1 VTLVVEDLESP
12 RTEAEVEST
21 HLTGSIVRA
30 IALVLLIVVIAP
42 AIIVNGDRLA
52 VPAVALVLLA
62 EILVVITAM
71 TYWLLTVGAPAPW
84 LARRLHVTPDR
95 LLIAVG
101 SVVTAIGAI
110 ALLWF
115 HSQLLR
121 QHSPL
126 GQFDLRAAAT
136 AGRLVGERNLMSN
149 LNRYGQKGMLVL
161 PLMLVIAAL
170 VSAAW
175 RSAALVTATVALTG
189 LALAVL
195 KTAPPPPLSALGQLQ
210 QYNTQWPS
218 GHAAVQGAAALGLV
232 LWWWGAGLPRPSI
245 VAAIIVPVATL
256 TGYSRAFLGIHWMSE
271 VLSGWVVAG
280 VAASIVL
287 VVDRLVVPRI
297 GLRPPSRRWLVL
309 LAFAVAII
317 VSGLALNSVHRYGF
331 GFGGRGPR
339 HFPSGAPDSFVPG
352 GFNPQN
358 FRFGGDTSP
367 TPPTTLTSDDPS
379 ALIDPLPH
387 FSETLLGGHVQP
399 VGLVVVASEARLRA
413 AIKNAGWTDAD
424 VVTPK
429 DLGGIL
435 TGSGGAKVAP
445 TYFDTRAPDI
455 VIRRASTEHGRTHEA
470 QVWQLPV
477 ITQSGCSTWAI
488 TTTLDE
494 GTHISWPALFPER
507 STGSAIDTERDDLA
521 TQLKDSGLDDLGL
534 QDFAGAMHGTAP
546 GGSYVT
552 DGKIVLLQQAGC
564 TTR

>member
-1 VTLVVEDLESP
+1 VTLVAHDLEAP
-12 RTEAEVEST
+12 GTETEVENS
-21 HLTGSIVRA
+21 HLTGSVVRA

-52 VPAVALVLLA
+52 VPAVALVLLG
-62 EILVVITAM
+62 EILVVIAAM
-71 TYWLLTVGAPAPW
+71 TYWLLTVGAPALW
-84 LARRLHVTPDR
+84 LARRLRLTPDR
-95 LLIAVG
+95 LLIGVGAV
-101 SVVTAIGAI
+101 VAAVGAI

-121 QHSPL
+121 QHSPM
-126 GQFDLRAAAT
+126 GQFDLRAAAA

-149 LNRYGQKGMLVL
+149 LNRYGQKAMLVL

-170 VSAAW
+170 VSGAW
-175 RSAALVTATVALTG
+175 RSAALVTATMGLTG
-189 LALAVL
+189 LALAFL
-195 KTAPPPPLSALGQLQ
+195 KTVPPAPLSALGQLQ
-210 QYNTQWPS
+210 SYTTQWPS

-245 VAAIIVPVATL
+245 VAAIIVPVAAL
-256 TGYSRAFLGIHWMSE
+256 TGYSRAFLGIHWLSE
-271 VLSGWVVAG
+271 VFSGWVLAA
-280 VAASIVL
+280 VAASIVV

-309 LAFAVAII
+309 LAFAGAIA

-331 GFGGRGPR
+331 GFGDRGPR
-339 HFPSGAPDSFVPG
+339 HFPGGGPNGFVPG
-352 GFNPQN
+352 GFAQQN
-358 FRFGGDTSP
+358 FRFGGNTAP

-379 ALIDPLPH
+379 ALIDSLPH
-387 FSETLLGGHVQP
+387 FSDTLLGEHVQP
-399 VGLVVVASEARLRA
+399 VSLVVVASEARLRA
-413 AIKNAGWTDAD
+413 ALKSAGWTGAE
-424 VVTPK
+424 VLTPK
-429 DLGGIL
+429 DLGAEL

-445 TYFDTRAPDI
+445 TFYDTSAPDLM
-455 VIRRASTEHGRTHEA
+455 IRRASTERGKTHEA

-494 GTHISWPALFPER
+494 GTHVSWPALFPER
-507 STGSAIDTERDDLA
+507 STGSAIDTERDDMA

-534 QDFAGAMHGTAP
+534 LDFAGAMHGTAP

-552 DGKIVLLQQAGC
+552 DGKIALLQQAGC